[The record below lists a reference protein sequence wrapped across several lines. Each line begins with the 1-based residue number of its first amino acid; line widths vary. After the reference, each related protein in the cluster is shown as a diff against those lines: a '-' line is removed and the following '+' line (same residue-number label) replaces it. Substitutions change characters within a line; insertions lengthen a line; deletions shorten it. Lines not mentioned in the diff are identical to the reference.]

1 MKGGGWGV
9 GSGPVGVHVKA
20 VLAGELFAVSRN
32 LARLGGA
39 VSPQPARPQDV
50 KASKTENKKHDRNAV
65 LIPESVLREP
75 SPAASPA
82 A

>member
-32 LARLGGA
+32 
-39 VSPQPARPQDV
+39 
-50 KASKTENKKHDRNAV
+50 
-65 LIPESVLREP
+65 
-75 SPAASPA
+75 
-82 A
+82 